1 MSKPCKSLAPL
12 LYRVAEGEAAPDEA
26 MRTAR
31 HLSDCTACRILLAR
45 ERRLAAMLEE
55 GLDDPLQVGE
65 DFVQAVMATL
75 PQGPPPA
82 PSHKHKTA
90 RRKRRMLRLASLAG
104 LIGVVPLVATARGTG
119 DLPETLAWSLGPVL
133 EAPLADGL
141 ADGALRLGGL
151 VVLVLDRLTSGFP
164 LPGDIGLA
172 GVLPVLALALVAV
185 LTTASMAGLLA
196 VAVGGLVGN
205 PFSRSA

>member
-26 MRTAR
+26 IRTAR

-75 PQGPPPA
+75 PKDPPPA
-82 PSHKHKTA
+82 TS
-90 RRKRRMLRLASLAG
+90 RKRVQRKSRMLKLASLAG
-104 LIGVVPLVATARGTG
+104 LIGIVPLVATARASV
-119 DLPETLAWSLGPVL
+119 DLPETLAWSLRPLL

-151 VVLVLDRLTSGFP
+151 VMLVLDRMASGFP
-164 LPGDIGLA
+164 LAGDIGLG
-172 GVLPVLALALVAV
+172 GVLSALALALALVAV
-185 LTTASMAGLLA
+185 VTAASTAGLLV
-196 VAVGGLVGN
+196 VAVGGLVGK

>member
-1 MSKPCKSLAPL
+1 MSKPCNSLAPL

-26 MRTAR
+26 MRSAR

-65 DFVQAVMATL
+65 EFVQAVMATL

-82 PSHKHKTA
+82 PTRKSESA
-90 RRKRRMLRLASLAG
+90 RRKRGMLKLAGLAG
-104 LIGVVPLVATARGTG
+104 LIGIVPLLAAARGTG
-119 DLPETLAWSLGPVL
+119 DLPQALAWSLRPVL

-151 VVLVLDRLTSGFP
+151 VVLVLDRLASGFP
-164 LPGDIGLA
+164 LPADIGFG
-172 GVLPVLALALVAV
+172 GVLSVLALALAAVAGA
-185 LTTASMAGLLA
+185 ASTAGLLA
-196 VAVGGLVGN
+196 VAVGGLVGK

>member
-1 MSKPCKSLAPL
+1 LP
-12 LYRVAEGEAAPDEA
+12 
-26 MRTAR
+26 
-31 HLSDCTACRILLAR
+31 AR

-75 PQGPPPA
+75 PQAPPPA
-82 PSHKHKTA
+82 PSQERKTA
-90 RRKRRMLRLASLAG
+90 RCKRRMLRLASLAG

-119 DLPETLAWSLGPVL
+119 DLPETLAWSLRPVL

-151 VVLVLDRLTSGFP
+151 VVLVLDRLASGFP
-164 LPGDIGLA
+164 LPGDIGLG
-172 GVLPVLALALVAV
+172 GVLPALALALVAV
-185 LTTASMAGLLA
+185 LTAASTAGLLA

>member
-1 MSKPCKSLAPL
+1 MSKPCQSLAPL

-26 MRTAR
+26 MRSAR

-65 DFVQAVMATL
+65 DFVQTVMATL

-82 PSHKHKTA
+82 PSHKRKA
-90 RRKRRMLRLASLAG
+90 ALRKRRLLKLASLAG
-104 LIGVVPLVATARGTG
+104 LIGVIPLVATARGSG
-119 DLPETLAWSLGPVL
+119 DLPQALTWSLKPML

-141 ADGALRLGGL
+141 TDGVLRLGGL
-151 VVLVLDRLTSGFP
+151 VVLVLGRLASGFP
-164 LPGDIGLA
+164 QPGDIGFGGMLS
-172 GVLPVLALALVAV
+172 ALALTMVAV
-185 LTTASMAGLLA
+185 ASTAGLLA
-196 VAVGGLVGN
+196 IAVGGLFGK